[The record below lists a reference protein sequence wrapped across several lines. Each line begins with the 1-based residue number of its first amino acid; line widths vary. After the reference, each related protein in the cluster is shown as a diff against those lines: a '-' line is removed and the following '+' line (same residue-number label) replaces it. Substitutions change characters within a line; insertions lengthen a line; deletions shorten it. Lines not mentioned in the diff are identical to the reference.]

1 MNDRLLDQLRGKA
14 PPPAGSPVLVK
25 SGDTAPDDEDL
36 DEVKEGCCGY
46 LRGIRDRAFAIAFRL
61 LDNNPFTE
69 NPAGLYSLL
78 SYCGWLRDATG
89 FKLEYANGLKITV
102 TGRGLLRVYERILDQ
117 RVRWLQEEGKDA
129 IAGQADPEAPHIYAI
144 NVEQRAEGAE

>member
-25 SGDTAPDDEDL
+25 SDADARPEDDPE
-36 DEVKEGCCGY
+36 EVKEGCCGY

-61 LDNNPFTE
+61 LDSNPFTE
-69 NPAGLYSLL
+69 SPAGLYGLL

-117 RVRWLQEEGKDA
+117 RVRWLQEEGRDA
-129 IAGQADPEAPHIYAI
+129 IAANADPDAPRIYAI
-144 NVEQRAEGAE
+144 NVERRTDAEA